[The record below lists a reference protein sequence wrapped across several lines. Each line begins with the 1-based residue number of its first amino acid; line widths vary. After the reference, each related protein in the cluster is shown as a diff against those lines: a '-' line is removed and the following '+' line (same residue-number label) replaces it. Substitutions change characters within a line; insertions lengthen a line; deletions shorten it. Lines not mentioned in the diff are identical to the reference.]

1 MAATS
6 PPMILQISVVAVLV
20 SVCCS
25 HYIVTTPRKWTPG
38 ETVQVCVFTFNST
51 SPDNVITAGVTNKRG
66 DKSIVPTRTIS
77 LPPGKTELCDRV
89 IVPVMKRNRGF
100 LKITGHLGGKNVS
113 YEKKIKFANPIV
125 KTFIQTDKFLYKPEQ
140 DVQFRVLTLMGPFL
154 KVSTDKYPHVWV
166 ENPSGSRI
174 AQWTDVDNRAGLI
187 HLSLRLTDEPE
198 EGTYMIHASPPGNGK
213 PVIRTFKVEAYVLPR
228 FQVTVTPPSYIL
240 GSDEKFNVTVCAK
253 YTYGQPVKGNVTLN
267 IKSQNNRR
275 RDVLKLRSDFM
286 AKPGCK
292 SIEVFSGF
300 LIPGPYD
307 VMLSKLVLIAV
318 VVEDGT
324 GLEMSGETEAVVHRK
339 AITFTSVG
347 REKFRKPNLPF
358 TGRVKAT
365 FPDGSPAGGEP
376 MTVCVSTTCKTIL
389 TPSDGILEFITSTA
403 DTVVIKSNRYQA
415 IRMPALRSFD
425 YVESPLYR
433 YRDIMSE
440 SKYIY
445 SVDNM
450 KSYFSPSQSSLII
463 YAPAGHLA
471 CQTGDSREHVIQV
484 LYAAVNQARANVT
497 VQVVSRG
504 QIQYSNTKEYE
515 LLMTSLPLDEGRLV
529 EPLPPPPSN
538 IVRGFIEI
546 PISILPTVSPLAKVV
561 VWYIRHDGEVVS
573 DVKELEIHKCYNNKV
588 DLAWS
593 HSRVQPGEDVN
604 VNLSAEPQSLC
615 SLGVV
620 DKSVELLSS
629 QNDDLTVD
637 EIFKIVENSMI
648 LEWENAQSDDTKY
661 CQRQAEQGSSGEPW
675 AHRGEF
681 GSVRNRF
688 YWNFPSTTNHVD
700 AMKMFDKSGLYFFSD
715 LTTETRPCT
724 SRMSFSRDIT
734 GQADL
739 LFSEEMP
746 ERFEILQSVDQ
757 DKFQTARKY
766 FPETWLWKLSLI
778 GSSGVSSE
786 PVTVPDTITEW
797 VGKAVCIHPE
807 KGLGISEEASITV
820 FTPFFI
826 DLTLPP
832 SVKRGELLPV
842 KVSIFNFLQEDL
854 PVKVVLEDSSE
865 YVIESHGVHSDCIPS
880 EDKKVHTVKIRSL
893 VHGDV
898 NITVRAFV
906 DELYPEV
913 CGSEYVISKRD
924 VVIKPIKVEVEG
936 FPVENTWTKYI
947 CSTDIEENLDYLE
960 IWKIELPPGIVSDST
975 RGWVTAVGD
984 LLGPTLENLGSLV
997 KMPFGC
1003 GEQNMINFVPNI
1015 FILQYLEA
1023 TNLTT
1028 PELSEKAIEYMKQGY
1043 QQELNYRHSDGS
1055 FSAFGSKDS
1064 SGSTWL
1070 TAFVLKSFALARQFI
1085 QIDSDDLRMSVDW
1098 VRRKQM
1104 ENGCFESVGTVFHKD
1119 MKGGIQG
1126 NDSPVP
1132 LTSYA
1137 LISLLEAGESSGRH
1151 ISEAAFC
1158 LLAVDTQDPYTLALK
1173 AYALALAR
1181 LPDAETVMQQL
1192 ISQAVETN
1200 AAMYWELP
1208 AGASKSEGVAV
1219 ETAGYAVLAMLTLN
1233 ASRFDYQA
1241 KKIVKWISS
1250 KRNGQ
1255 GGFVS
1260 TQDTVVAL
1268 QALATFESKQ
1278 DVATKDLVVTVEAG
1292 GLEHNFLIN
1301 EDNKLLQQMVNLPTL
1316 PTNVI
1321 LDMAGEGCAIVQAVL
1336 RYNIPDASPSE
1347 AFNLNVNTAA
1357 EPECKR
1363 KRIEACASYQLPDN
1377 TTNMGVIEINLVSG
1391 YIPEK
1396 SDLKQI
1402 VGYGAGLLKRYE
1414 VDGSKVT
1421 FYVDQFSSEE
1431 ICVNFQM
1438 LREVDVEDVKPGT
1451 VKVYDYYQPE
1461 FSVTESYTLPLESE
1475 C

>member
-1 MAATS
+1 RKEVREEEMMEEEDIMEEEKEVMEEEEEEITES
-6 PPMILQISVVAVLV
+6 YMRHSR
-20 SVCCS
+20 CGWG

-286 AKPGCK
+286 A
-292 SIEVFSGF
+292 
-300 LIPGPYD
+300 
-307 VMLSKLVLIAV
+307 
-318 VVEDGT
+318 
-324 GLEMSGETEAVVHRK
+324 
-339 AITFTSVG
+339 
-347 REKFRKPNLPF
+347 
-358 TGRVKAT
+358 VKAT

-604 VNLSAEPQSLC
+604 
-615 SLGVV
+615 
-620 DKSVELLSS
+620 
-629 QNDDLTVD
+629 
-637 EIFKIVENSMI
+637 
-648 LEWENAQSDDTKY
+648 
-661 CQRQAEQGSSGEPW
+661 
-675 AHRGEF
+675 
-681 GSVRNRF
+681 
-688 YWNFPSTTNHVD
+688 
-700 AMKMFDKSGLYFFSD
+700 
-715 LTTETRPCT
+715 
-724 SRMSFSRDIT
+724 
-734 GQADL
+734 
-739 LFSEEMP
+739 
-746 ERFEILQSVDQ
+746 
-757 DKFQTARKY
+757 
-766 FPETWLWKLSLI
+766 
-778 GSSGVSSE
+778 
-786 PVTVPDTITEW
+786 
-797 VGKAVCIHPE
+797 
-807 KGLGISEEASITV
+807 
-820 FTPFFI
+820 
-826 DLTLPP
+826 
-832 SVKRGELLPV
+832 
-842 KVSIFNFLQEDL
+842 
-854 PVKVVLEDSSE
+854 
-865 YVIESHGVHSDCIPS
+865 
-880 EDKKVHTVKIRSL
+880 
-893 VHGDV
+893 
-898 NITVRAFV
+898 
-906 DELYPEV
+906 
-913 CGSEYVISKRD
+913 
-924 VVIKPIKVEVEG
+924 
-936 FPVENTWTKYI
+936 
-947 CSTDIEENLDYLE
+947 
-960 IWKIELPPGIVSDST
+960 
-975 RGWVTAVGD
+975 
-984 LLGPTLENLGSLV
+984 
-997 KMPFGC
+997 
-1003 GEQNMINFVPNI
+1003 
-1015 FILQYLEA
+1015 
-1023 TNLTT
+1023 
-1028 PELSEKAIEYMKQGY
+1028 
-1043 QQELNYRHSDGS
+1043 
-1055 FSAFGSKDS
+1055 
-1064 SGSTWL
+1064 
-1070 TAFVLKSFALARQFI
+1070 
-1085 QIDSDDLRMSVDW
+1085 
-1098 VRRKQM
+1098 
-1104 ENGCFESVGTVFHKD
+1104 
-1119 MKGGIQG
+1119 
-1126 NDSPVP
+1126 
-1132 LTSYA
+1132 
-1137 LISLLEAGESSGRH
+1137 
-1151 ISEAAFC
+1151 
-1158 LLAVDTQDPYTLALK
+1158 
-1173 AYALALAR
+1173 
-1181 LPDAETVMQQL
+1181 
-1192 ISQAVETN
+1192 
-1200 AAMYWELP
+1200 
-1208 AGASKSEGVAV
+1208 
-1219 ETAGYAVLAMLTLN
+1219 
-1233 ASRFDYQA
+1233 
-1241 KKIVKWISS
+1241 
-1250 KRNGQ
+1250 
-1255 GGFVS
+1255 
-1260 TQDTVVAL
+1260 
-1268 QALATFESKQ
+1268 
-1278 DVATKDLVVTVEAG
+1278 
-1292 GLEHNFLIN
+1292 
-1301 EDNKLLQQMVNLPTL
+1301 
-1316 PTNVI
+1316 
-1321 LDMAGEGCAIVQAVL
+1321 
-1336 RYNIPDASPSE
+1336 
-1347 AFNLNVNTAA
+1347 
-1357 EPECKR
+1357 
-1363 KRIEACASYQLPDN
+1363 
-1377 TTNMGVIEINLVSG
+1377 
-1391 YIPEK
+1391 
-1396 SDLKQI
+1396 
-1402 VGYGAGLLKRYE
+1402 
-1414 VDGSKVT
+1414 
-1421 FYVDQFSSEE
+1421 
-1431 ICVNFQM
+1431 
-1438 LREVDVEDVKPGT
+1438 
-1451 VKVYDYYQPE
+1451 
-1461 FSVTESYTLPLESE
+1461 
-1475 C
+1475 